1 MMNPL
6 SRKMFR
12 DPMSSRKPAGIL
24 ASSAPMMTAAQKAM
38 AKNQPMKA
46 QTGASVNTSNYMSA
60 IAQLTQQG
68 DVQTLTNILQ
78 DTRLPTGVRTAAR
91 DAIGSLQPKPR
102 NVAPQ
107 VRPQVGPPMADIP
120 SIQGPPAVAVPGYP
134 VGTDSAVLAGL
145 TDDQL
150 AARMSAEANVL
161 NATQSKPQT
170 ASSQVGPSMAGIPSI
185 QGPPAVTVPGYSV
198 GEDGAITS
206 PLTDDQLAARM
217 SAEMEARLKN
227 DVGPQNI
234 FTGTDPYDPS
244 VYGMGDESSGLT
256 ITGQEPTPES
266 VAFGVP
272 ALIASMRGN
281 VRTDPTTSMIAA
293 GQSPQGRPFGVTDT
307 PGLDI
312 LGVFK
317 GDEQAKDIEPDIT
330 DTGVGADTET
340 EIETTEQQTAGESD
354 AVKGTTGIDTSKLT
368 QMLADHQAGESK
380 VTPLNDQELFT
391 QEAVE
396 VAAME
401 IPKEATLSDIE
412 EKYKDLFDYDPKQLE
427 GDKKD
432 AFWRNLTMA
441 GLAMAAGESDNALTN
456 IAKGAMV
463 GLDTYGKEVG
473 ELTKADREA
482 KREDRRTKLQLIQNE
497 NDRNI
502 AMSQLKNAY
511 NMDKAKI
518 EQDAQQFGVTSGLQ
532 RLQLEIEQGYKRQQG
547 EIALVTA
554 LNDAKFKNKS
564 LQLQQDQLSLE
575 EFKNNIANSS
585 ELARAL
591 YPLGPDYATRDE
603 KGNITVNPAFLQ
615 QMEDDG
621 TLDQYIDLTITGKEK
636 SPTDTTLNAQAIANT
651 LGVSIAEARTI
662 LTLGEDRLKEGGTLE
677 EVMTELNI
685 VPGAAGQTQA
695 TLSAADI
702 QAHQSAN
709 DAAKATGAKT
719 YTLNGVTYNV
729 Q

>member
-1 MMNPL
+1 MNPL

-185 QGPPAVTVPGYSV
+185 QGPPAVAVPGYSV

-234 FTGTDPYDPS
+234 FTGTDPYDSS

-330 DTGVGADTET
+330 DMGVGADTEDAA
-340 EIETTEQQTAGESD
+340 TTTATTAAATD
-354 AVKGTTGIDTSKLT
+354 VKPIDTSEIDN
-368 QMLADHQAGESK
+368 MLKRAQAGTLVEGEINLSAEEAS
-380 VTPLNDQELFT
+380 TP
-391 QEAVE
+391 EAAA
-396 VAAME
+396 VAALA
-401 IPKEATLSDIE
+401 IPKNVSLSKMQERAKDIMG
-412 EKYKDLFDYDPKQLE
+412 FDPAKADKA
-427 GDKKD
+427 KKD
-432 AFWRNLTMA
+432 AFWMNLMTA

-456 IAKGAMV
+456 VAKGLLV
-463 GLDTYGKEVG
+463 GVDSYSKDIAR
-473 ELTKADREA
+473 LTDQDREDQ
-482 KREDRRTKLQLIQNE
+482 REYRATVRDLVKSE
-497 NDRNI
+497 EDKNI
-502 AMSQLKNAY
+502 ALAASENAY
-511 NMDKAKI
+511 NMQLAQLNQNRDQFKTKMDFDRAAQKI
-518 EQDAQQFGVTSGLQ
+518 QMNQFNTNAAIQLSQITTDLQ
-532 RLQLEIEQGYKRQQG
+532 YKNESLRLQGKELDQSAIRTELMYGLGSNEIMQNGLAFGYTAYDESG
-547 EIALVTA
+547 ALQYTPKGIEWRDNAIENGLADVLMLTGGKTSSSGTDTDTYA
-554 LNDAKFKNKS
+554 KS
-564 LQLQQDQLSLE
+564 LQTQYGISLAE
-575 EFKNNIANSS
+575 AVILANNQKQIDDIGIAQVAKDLNITLRPPGSAGGFTVKNN
-585 ELARAL
+585 
-591 YPLGPDYATRDE
+591 
-603 KGNITVNPAFLQ
+603 
-615 QMEDDG
+615 
-621 TLDQYIDLTITGKEK
+621 
-636 SPTDTTLNAQAIANT
+636 
-651 LGVSIAEARTI
+651 
-662 LTLGEDRLKEGGTLE
+662 
-677 EVMTELNI
+677 
-685 VPGAAGQTQA
+685 
-695 TLSAADI
+695 
-702 QAHQSAN
+702 
-709 DAAKATGAKT
+709 
-719 YTLNGVTYNV
+719 
-729 Q
+729 